1 MIIRSSKVERETKET
16 KVKILLNLDGEGRSK
31 IDTSYPFL
39 DHMLSLFSYHGFF
52 DLEILA
58 KGDIDIDYHHLVEDI
73 GICLGE
79 AVKKALGS
87 KEGIRR
93 YGNCFVPMDE
103 VLAQV
108 VIDISG
114 RALFVFNVLS
124 QVKKQSSDF
133 ELFKEFFKGFS
144 SHSGVTLH
152 INLYYGDNFHH
163 LMEAIFK
170 AFALSLDEATDLD
183 ERRKGVPSIKKKID

>member
-1 MIIRSSKVERETKET
+1 MITRSSKVERETKET

-52 DLEILA
+52 NLEILA
-58 KGDIDIDYHHLVEDI
+58 EGDIDVDYHHLVEDV

-79 AVKKALGS
+79 AVKKALGN

-108 VIDISG
+108 VIDIGG
-114 RALFVFNVLS
+114 RSLFVFNVLPE
-124 QVKKQSSDF
+124 VKKQSSDF
-133 ELFKEFFKGFS
+133 ETFKEFFKGFS
-144 SHSGVTLH
+144 SHSGITLH
-152 INLYYGDNFHH
+152 INLCYGDNFHH

-170 AFALSLDEATDLD
+170 AFALSLDEATNLD